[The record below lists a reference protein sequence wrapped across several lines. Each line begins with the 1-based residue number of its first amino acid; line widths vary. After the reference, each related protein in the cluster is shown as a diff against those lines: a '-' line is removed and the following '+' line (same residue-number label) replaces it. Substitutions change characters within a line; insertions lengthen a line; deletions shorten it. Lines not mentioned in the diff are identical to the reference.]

1 MFFSIRSKNFYAT
14 VLSFSFPLTHI
25 DKVSS
30 PLREVAESK
39 TYGLYFTA
47 PVINPSIYSAKFSL
61 YPAWIF

>member
-25 DKVSS
+25 DNVSS
-30 PLREVAESK
+30 LLREVAESK

-47 PVINPSIYSAKFSL
+47 PVINPSI
-61 YPAWIF
+61 